1 MALFPKFSKKR
12 EGFNVV
18 MEQRL
23 LQSVNNLILNAETCT
38 GCGICVEA
46 CPEEAIVLGLVGASS
61 RGAINYAAPVDV
73 DEVKCSYCGVCVVMC
88 PFNALT
94 LKVDGQEKLPILEK
108 DGFPQYDMKAEIDD
122 EKCTR
127 CTICE
132 EVCPR
137 DAIDRNVPAYEGT
150 YKGPVTGAKDRQT
163 AIKTKTTFKVDM
175 EKCSLCG
182 ICGALCPAITVKHK
196 EFTAETGKVES
207 IADPVTGLPWD
218 ETKCDA
224 CKVCV
229 EVCPE
234 ECITVER
241 EVISDKIEGKVSIIQ
256 DNCCTCQWCS
266 RNCPP
271 EAITVEKIFEG
282 DIEFHAEKCPGGCST
297 CADICP
303 ANAIYLPSA
312 KPAADMKGE

>member
-12 EGFNVV
+12 EGVNVV

-23 LQSVNNLILNAETCT
+23 LQSVNNLILNSETCT
-38 GCGICVEA
+38 GCGICVES
-46 CPEEAIVLGLVGASS
+46 CPEDAIVLGLVGASR

-108 DGFPQYDMKAEIDD
+108 EGFPQYDMKAEIDD
-122 EKCTR
+122 EKCVK

-150 YKGPVTGAKDRQT
+150 YKGPVTGAKDRQ
-163 AIKTKTTFKVDM
+163 AALKTKTTFKVDM

-182 ICGALCPAITVKHK
+182 ICGALCPALIVKHK
-196 EFTAETGKVES
+196 EFTAETGK
-207 IADPVTGLPWD
+207 
-218 ETKCDA
+218 
-224 CKVCV
+224 
-229 EVCPE
+229 
-234 ECITVER
+234 
-241 EVISDKIEGKVSIIQ
+241 
-256 DNCCTCQWCS
+256 
-266 RNCPP
+266 
-271 EAITVEKIFEG
+271 
-282 DIEFHAEKCPGGCST
+282 
-297 CADICP
+297 
-303 ANAIYLPSA
+303 
-312 KPAADMKGE
+312 

>member
-12 EGFNVV
+12 EGVNVV

-23 LQSVNNLILNAETCT
+23 LQSVNNLILNSETCT

-46 CPEEAIVLGLVGASS
+46 CPEEAIVLGLVGASR

-108 DGFPQYDMKAEIDD
+108 EGFPQYDMKAEIDD

-150 YKGPVTGAKDRQT
+150 YKGPVSGAKDRQT

-207 IADPVTGLPWD
+207 VADPVTG
-218 ETKCDA
+218 
-224 CKVCV
+224 
-229 EVCPE
+229 
-234 ECITVER
+234 
-241 EVISDKIEGKVSIIQ
+241 
-256 DNCCTCQWCS
+256 S
-266 RNCPP
+266 RGTRPNVMPVRYVLKHVP
-271 EAITVEKIFEG
+271 KSA
-282 DIEFHAEKCPGGCST
+282 S
-297 CADICP
+297 
-303 ANAIYLPSA
+303 LSSA
-312 KPAADMKGE
+312 KLSAIKLRARSALSRITAAPASGVHGTARPKQ